1 MMEEEERM
9 YWEERRRYEEEVE
22 YFEWYRRY
30 GRDPRGLPPPPPRP
44 FGPGVPPLMVSYFG
58 MSQVF
63 YARNKC
69 LYHFK
74 SSAEFVVPSFCD
86 AKKCEVLVYCMNAV
100 IAEALITDTL
110 L

>member
-1 MMEEEERM
+1 M

-63 YARNKC
+63 YACNKC
-69 LYHFK
+69 LYHFN
-74 SSAEFVVPSFCD
+74 SSAEFIVVLLGFVMP
-86 AKKCEVLVYCMNAV
+86 KRCEVLVYCVNSHY
-100 IAEALITDTL
+100 
-110 L
+110 

>member
-1 MMEEEERM
+1 M

-58 MSQVF
+58 TSQVF
-63 YARNKC
+63 MHETSVFTILSHQLNSLFYC
-69 LYHFK
+69 G
-74 SSAEFVVPSFCD
+74 FVMP
-86 AKKCEVLVYCMNAV
+86 KRCEVLVYCMNRV
-100 IAEALITDTL
+100 TTEALITDTL

>member
-44 FGPGVPPLMVSYFG
+44 FGPGVPPLMVSFSLYVRELWSGRQMPVSFVALYLLCKF
-58 MSQVF
+58 M
-63 YARNKC
+63 RN
-69 LYHFK
+69 
-74 SSAEFVVPSFCD
+74 
-86 AKKCEVLVYCMNAV
+86 LV
-100 IAEALITDTL
+100 
-110 L
+110 